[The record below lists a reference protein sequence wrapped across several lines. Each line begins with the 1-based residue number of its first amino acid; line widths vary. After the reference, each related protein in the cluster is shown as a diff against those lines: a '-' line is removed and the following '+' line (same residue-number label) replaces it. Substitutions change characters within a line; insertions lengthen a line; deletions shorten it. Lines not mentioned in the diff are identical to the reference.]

1 MDKQTWNTF
10 EKQTYAN
17 TETLTE
23 FYLISLG
30 KDGIL
35 NKLHG
40 EWKLRHYLNH
50 QNHYHH
56 LDYSILNV

>member
-23 FYLISLG
+23 FYLISFG

-40 EWKLRHYLNH
+40 EWKL
-50 QNHYHH
+50 
-56 LDYSILNV
+56 